1 MHPGG
6 ASCQIEGREDPSRP
20 GKNQGGA
27 GQKGKTLTD
36 SFGKKTTLTPDN
48 RRLVTSAASCRFFVN
63 FIHGEAVKRRENRS
77 LQCLIMCLP
86 GRERRRKK
94 KQKAASGGRERSE
107 TMRTQNILFTTS
119 KIQTGGEPRT
129 IQSQVLPV
137 NELSL

>member
-36 SFGKKTTLTPDN
+36 SFGKKTVLTPDN

-86 GRERRRKK
+86 GRERRKK
-94 KQKAASGGRERSE
+94 KKTESGFRRERAQRDNADTKHLIYHVQDTNRGGASHHSKPSFTSE
-107 TMRTQNILFTTS
+107 
-119 KIQTGGEPRT
+119 
-129 IQSQVLPV
+129 
-137 NELSL
+137 